1 MTADFKEGDI
11 VRAIDDH
18 YGITN
23 REMTKGEIVKV
34 VSGEEITINILEH
47 KYSKYEGQLHT
58 VKSEHFEIV
67 Q

>member
-1 MTADFKEGDI
+1 MAIELKEGDI
-11 VRAIDDH
+11 IRAIDDH

-58 VKSEHFEIV
+58 VRTEHFELV